1 MRKTLLFC
9 LILLFSEGICSAQ
22 PNELDNLKA
31 SLSRIKD
38 SLRYIDAINRIG
50 MLMYERNVD
59 STFYYGKK
67 AREMAWRLKY
77 KKGEADAL
85 NNLGIF
91 FDLKGNTQLAL
102 RYYND
107 AYQLY
112 KKQKDSVNSI
122 QTLMNIGMVY
132 KEIGKDDKAK
142 QWFKASLKEGKK
154 LSKDSIMSLVI
165 YNYLLLYPAAL
176 GRDSMRYYL
185 NKARNIAIKYKDERT
200 LVAVGQLIADDRISH
215 GNRTEGLALLD
226 TTITEALNKKLY
238 YVSMDM
244 LIDMGSQLIKTDPVK
259 AARYY
264 QKGLDISEKNGYLI
278 YNELLARKLFD
289 LYTSAGDNVKAS
301 IYSKQLIRVHDEQ
314 QKINNESGVDYLD
327 YALKEEQVK
336 SLKQRSKYQN
346 ILLILV
352 VLACFLAVSVLL
364 IIRHNLKRVKHLNKQ
379 IINQNS
385 QMRETL
391 VALEQSQNDNTRMMK
406 IAAHDLRNPIGAI
419 TSLAGIMLD
428 HPDREDEERTMLE
441 MIKEAS
447 QNSLELVSDLLQT
460 QFKTDELT
468 KEPVDLG
475 EMLRYCVSLLQNKA
489 EAKGQEIKLQT
500 QALTVP
506 ASREKL
512 WRVMS
517 NLIANAI
524 KFSPEGGVIDIQM
537 VPKAESVLISVK
549 DNGIGIPPEMKD
561 RIFDMFTNAKRT
573 GTAGEQAFGLGLA
586 ISKQIVEAHSGSIWF
601 ESSPGEQTT
610 FFVDLPFAS

>member
-9 LILLFSEGICSAQ
+9 LILFFSKGICNAQ
-22 PNELDNLKA
+22 PGELDDLKA
-31 SLSRIKD
+31 SLPKIKD

-67 AREMAWRLKY
+67 AREMAWRLRY

-85 NNLGIF
+85 NNLGVF

-112 KKQKDSVNSI
+112 KRQKDSVNSV

-142 QWFKASLKEGKK
+142 QWFKASLKQGKK

-165 YNYLLLYPAAL
+165 YNYLLLYPIGF

-185 NKARNIAIKYKDERT
+185 NKARSIAAKYKDERT
-200 LVAVGQLIADDRISH
+200 LVAIGQLIADDKIAH
-215 GNRTEGLALLD
+215 GNRMEGLALLD

-244 LIDMGSQLIKTDPVK
+244 LIDMGDQLVKTDPVK
-259 AARYY
+259 AAEYY

-301 IYSKQLIRVHDEQ
+301 DYSKQLIRVHDEQ

-327 YALKEEQVK
+327 YALKEEQIK
-336 SLKQRSKYQN
+336 SLQQRSKYQN
-346 ILLILV
+346 VLLILV
-352 VLACFLAVSVLL
+352 VLACILAISVLL
-364 IIRHNLKRVKHLNKQ
+364 VIRHNLKRVKHLNKQ

-428 HPDREDEERTMLE
+428 HPNREEEERTMLE

-460 QFKTDELT
+460 QFKTEELT
-468 KEPVDLG
+468 KEPVDMG
-475 EMLRYCVSLLQNKA
+475 EMLQYCVSLLQNKA
-489 EAKGQEIKLQT
+489 EAKGQEIRLQ
-500 QALTVP
+500 ARPLTVP
-506 ASREKL
+506 ANREKL

-524 KFSPEGGVIDIQM
+524 KFSPEGGIIDIQM
-537 VPKAESVLISVK
+537 KQEAESVLISVK
-549 DNGIGIPPEMKD
+549 DHGIGIPSEMKD
-561 RIFDMFTNAKRT
+561 RIFDMFTDAKRT

-586 ISKQIVEAHSGSIWF
+586 ISKQIVEAHGGAIWF
-601 ESSPGEQTT
+601 ESNPGEQTT